1 MLNVGY
7 FKFGDT
13 RNNILKNEYSNGNAW
28 FIKNIILTNSP
39 LEEINT
45 LHNFNSKNDVII
57 DQSKFDVS
65 NIKKTYSRGGNINII
80 EYSPNKI
87 IYNAS
92 NTSDGFVVFSEIY
105 YPHGWKLLVNGEER
119 EILRV
124 NYVLRGLELEKG
136 NHKIEM
142 VFSPS
147 PYQIG
152 NKIILASNYIILLL
166 SIAIF
171 FIEIKKKYKT

>member
-1 MLNVGY
+1 MLNIGY

-28 FIKNIILTNSP
+28 FVKNIILTNSP

-45 LHNFNSKNDVII
+45 LHNFNSKNDAII
-57 DQSKFDVS
+57 DQSKFDVG
-65 NIKKTYSRGGNINII
+65 NIKKTYSQGGNINVI

-87 IYNAS
+87 TYNAS

-147 PYQIG
+147 PYKVG
-152 NKIILASNYIILLL
+152 NNIILASNYILLILLIL
-166 SIAIF
+166 VMFS
-171 FIEIKKKYKT
+171 EIRKIRR